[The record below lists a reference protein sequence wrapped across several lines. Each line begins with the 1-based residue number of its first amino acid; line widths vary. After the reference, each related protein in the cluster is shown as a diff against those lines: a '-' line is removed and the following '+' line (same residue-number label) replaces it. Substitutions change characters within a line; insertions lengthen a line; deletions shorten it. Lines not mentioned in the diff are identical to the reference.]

1 MKKRLLLHYRA
12 DCNTNDIWRAAIQSG
27 WSTDRIHD
35 VIPGVALVGVDR
47 VRYYGNTLHA
57 SRIADQLPF
66 RFLPLDLT
74 ILSTTY
80 LTKRDVLL
88 MKLSELPSYRDRPYF
103 IKPAQEKWF
112 PARVYGPDEEITG
125 GEDGKTGSLPDDLVY
140 VQQPVVFI
148 NEVRCFCLDGKV
160 HTASYYRVSG
170 QYHCSNLDEERPKV
184 IDDMVAELAPHYP
197 RGVVLD
203 FGYMDNGE
211 WAFCEPNEAFASGV
225 YSCSPTSCLDVI
237 EASQQDIKIS

>member
-35 VIPGVALVGVDR
+35 VIPEVALTGVDR

-66 RFLPLDLT
+66 RFLPLDLRVLANT
-74 ILSTTY
+74 S
-80 LTKRDVLL
+80 LTKRSVHLC
-88 MKLSELPSYRDRPYF
+88 KLSELDRVRVGECF

-112 PARVYGPDEEITG
+112 PARVYGANEAITG
-125 GEDGKTGSLPDDLVY
+125 GEDGKTGSLPDDLIY
-140 VQQPVVFI
+140 VQSVVHFI

-184 IDDMVAELAPHYP
+184 IDDMVVELAPYYP

-203 FGYMDNGE
+203 FGYTDEGE
-211 WAFCEPNEAFASGV
+211 WSLIEPNESWCAGV
-225 YSCSPTSCLDVI
+225 YSADYTKCLDVI
-237 EASQQDIKIS
+237 EASQEDK

>member
-35 VIPGVALVGVDR
+35 RIPEVALTGVDR

-66 RFLPLDLT
+66 RFFSLDLT
-74 ILSTTY
+74 VLANTP
-80 LTKRDVLL
+80 LTKRAVHLC
-88 MKLSELPSYRDRPYF
+88 KLSELDGVRVGKCF

-112 PARVYGPDEEITG
+112 PARVYGVDEAITG
-125 GEDGKTGSLPDDLVY
+125 GEEGKTGSLPDDLIY
-140 VQQPVVFI
+140 VQSVVHFI

-203 FGYMDNGE
+203 FGYTDKGE
-211 WAFCEPNEAFASGV
+211 FSFIEPNEAFACGV
-225 YSCSPTSCLDVI
+225 YSADYTKCLDVI
-237 EASQQDIKIS
+237 EASQGDR